1 MPDVQ
6 VGPGPAQT
14 LRFGVVLDDVD
25 LGWFTGVK
33 GLVVEHDVLEWAE
46 GGENGAVHRLPGRVK
61 YRDITV
67 TRVLDRCTPGL
78 LAWFTAT
85 RTTQSAALKT
95 GRITAYDVNE
105 ELVAAWHLTGV
116 WPLRYTGPT
125 FDAAAPGAPA
135 RETLDLAHGGFTLDR
150 SPS

>member
-6 VGPGPAQT
+6 VGPAPRRRCASASSSTTSTSGGSPASRGSSWSTTSSSGPRAART
-14 LRFGVVLDDVD
+14 APSTASR
-25 LGWFTGVK
+25 
-33 GLVVEHDVLEWAE
+33 
-46 GGENGAVHRLPGRVK
+46 GGCK

-67 TRVLDRCTPGL
+67 TRVLDRSTPGL
-78 LAWFTAT
+78 LTWFTDT
-85 RTTQSAALKT
+85 RKKQSDALKT

-125 FDAAAPGAPA
+125 FDASAPGLPA
-135 RETLDLAHGGFTLDR
+135 RETLDLAHGGFRLDR